1 MNCVAHELHLSENVT
16 PEKAEDSGVVV
27 FTSTCP
33 PSARHAGHTAGSP
46 AQPTACLLLG
56 SPKTPEIQPLFCKWG
71 PGLPEVRQLAW
82 GTSGVRTLVGLHGFL
97 MTVCDPLRHGQS
109 LAAYPARESSPVASG
124 LTGDHEGWVIFLT

>member
-1 MNCVAHELHLSENVT
+1 MNYISVKMLPLKKQKILGWLCSHPPAPPVPGMLVT
-16 PEKAEDSGVVV
+16 LLA
-27 FTSTCP
+27 
-33 PSARHAGHTAGSP
+33 
-46 AQPTACLLLG
+46 AQPNPPLACCWAP
-56 SPKTPEIQPLFCKWG
+56 PKTPEIQPLFCKWG